1 MNFSP
6 NTANSQLGN
15 YRIKGQPTCMSYY
28 MYVHTTYMT
37 YIHDN
42 IDITYMCTCWYR
54 VPQYLYHRTLPPTGA
69 HYFKR
74 YKKNINLYYL
84 PPFIDQKPCPAHYFK
99 RYISFFLL
107 NYLSPFIDKKPCPA
121 HYLQKIYIFFFIK
134 LFIPIYRLETLPCP
148 LFTKD
153 IYLFFY

>member
-1 MNFSP
+1 
-6 NTANSQLGN
+6 
-15 YRIKGQPTCMSYY
+15 
-28 MYVHTTYMT
+28 
-37 YIHDN
+37 
-42 IDITYMCTCWYR
+42 MCTCWYR

-84 PPFIDQKPCPAHYFK
+84 PPFID
-99 RYISFFLL
+99 
-107 NYLSPFIDKKPCPA
+107 KKPCPA

-148 LFTKD
+148 LFSSIPIVIFILLYNYPGRNYSTSVRVYFSAKSTFKIFHRHPVTHPFRTTATLVLND
-153 IYLFFY
+153 LFRVWIVCRPSIFQIRRVHVCVACP